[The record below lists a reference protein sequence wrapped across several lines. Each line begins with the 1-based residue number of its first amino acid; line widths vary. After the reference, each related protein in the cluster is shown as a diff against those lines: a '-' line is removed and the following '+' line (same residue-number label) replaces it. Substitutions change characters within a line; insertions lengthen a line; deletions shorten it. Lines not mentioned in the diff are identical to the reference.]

1 MLISYS
7 LKKPRKGHQTSFPKV
22 RPIKPENAE
31 PGWTVDKNVSTTK
44 VTKSSTRQMT
54 AVVQVMRESE
64 GVPLTFRQIW
74 ESAQKIHHVGDRTV
88 REHLARMVKE
98 REVIRLEG
106 PAFSPLYVLR
116 GYKVRQWFR
125 CHECAQVI
133 SSQKDIPDEIDVGTV
148 EGSYLW
154 GVCRECTASGVEVVK
169 AGSGSRW
176 PIKASGGERR
186 KWTYPEETPQ

>member
-1 MLISYS
+1 MG
-7 LKKPRKGHQTSFPKV
+7 KGHKSNYRKV
-22 RPIKPENAE
+22 RPTKPENAQ
-31 PGWTVDKNVSTTK
+31 PGWTVDKSVSTTK
-44 VTKSSTRQMT
+44 VTSSSTRPRT
-54 AVVQVMRESE
+54 AVVHVMAAAE
-64 GVPLTFRQIW
+64 GGPLTFRQIW
-74 ESAQKIHHVGDRTV
+74 EMAQEVHHVGDRTV

-98 REVIRLEG
+98 GEVVRLEG

-133 SSQKDIPDEIDVGTV
+133 SSQQDIPDEIDVGTV

-154 GVCRECTASGVEVVK
+154 GVCRECTASGVEVVT

-186 KWTYPEETPQ
+186 KWTYPEETTQ